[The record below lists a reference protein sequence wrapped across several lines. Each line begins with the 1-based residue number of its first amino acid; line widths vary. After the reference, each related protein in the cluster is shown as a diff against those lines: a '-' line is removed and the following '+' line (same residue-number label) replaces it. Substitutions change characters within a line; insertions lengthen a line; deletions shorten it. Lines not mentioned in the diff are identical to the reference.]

1 MKRKQPISTIMTT
14 DMITVHVEQD
24 ISDIRKILEENPF
37 HHIPVVIGRKIVG
50 LISSSDIRKV
60 VFALIHANK
69 PLNDETLN
77 KQFTVEE
84 IMLKEVITLNASET
98 IHRAAEMFCGGLIHS
113 LLVIDDKH
121 DLVGIVTSTDMIM
134 FLLDQY

>member
-14 DMITVHVEQD
+14 DMVTVHVDQD
-24 ISDIRKILEENPF
+24 ISDVRKILEENPF

-50 LISSSDIRKV
+50 LLSSSDIRKV
-60 VFALIHANK
+60 VFALIYANK

-77 KQFTVEE
+77 KQFTIEE
-84 IMLKEVITLNASET
+84 IMLKDMATLNANDT
-98 IHRAAEMFCGGLIHS
+98 IHRAAEMFCGGLFHS
-113 LLVIDDKH
+113 LLVVDDKH

-134 FLLDQY
+134 YLLDQY